1 MTRTT
6 MPWFETLTDS
16 VTALGAAALE
26 AHRAWQGAQVTTHHY
41 DYLRLRPLEGTVTD
55 TGRHHGAPPLYPF
68 DNTVA
73 VLATFHMA
81 HEQSLRKVFTTAALS
96 YGYGAAWA
104 IQQVIDGHQPT
115 AVELT
120 MRGPGCFVIP
130 DGLAPV
136 PPAMPALDRWSGA
149 KRFEQARR
157 RMETADTANEYAA
170 DLADEDYLADH
181 EASAMHDAETAAAE
195 LPDAAFAYGQ
205 LAESGLR
212 YALLDTRH
220 KHGR

>member
-26 AHRAWQGAQVTTHHY
+26 AQRAWQAAQITTHHY
-41 DYLRLRPLEGTVTD
+41 DCLRVRPLEGTVTD
-55 TGRHHGAPPLYPF
+55 PGRHQGLPPVHPYEGMI
-68 DNTVA
+68 A
-73 VLATFHMA
+73 VLETFHMT
-81 HEQSLRKVFTTAALS
+81 HEHGLRKVFITAALS

-104 IQQVIDGHQPT
+104 IQQVIEGHQPE

-120 MRGPGCFVIP
+120 VRGPGCFVIP
-130 DGLAPV
+130 DGLVPV
-136 PPAMPALDRWSGA
+136 PPAMPSLDGWPGA
-149 KRFEQARR
+149 KRFEQARQ
-157 RMETADTANEYAA
+157 RMETADVAGEYAA

-181 EASAMHDAETAAAE
+181 EASAMHDAETAASD

-205 LAESGLR
+205 LAESALR

>member
-6 MPWFETLTDS
+6 MPWFENLTDS

-26 AHRAWQGAQVTTHHY
+26 AQRAWQAAQITTHHY
-41 DYLRLRPLEGTVTD
+41 DYPRLRPREGTVTD
-55 TGRHHGAPPLYPF
+55 PGRHLGAPPVYPL
-68 DNTVA
+68 DDVIA

-81 HEQSLRKVFTTAALS
+81 HEQALRKVFTTAALS

-104 IQQVIDGHQPT
+104 IQQVIDGHQPA

-120 MRGPGCFVIP
+120 VMGPGSFVIP

-136 PPAMPALDRWSGA
+136 PPAMPALDRWTGA
-149 KRFEQARR
+149 KRFEQARQ
-157 RMETADTANEYAA
+157 RMESADMANEHAA
-170 DLADEDYLADH
+170 ALADEDYLADH
-181 EASAMHDAETAAAE
+181 EASAMHDAETAADD
-195 LPDAAFAYGQ
+195 LPDAAFAYGR
-205 LAESGLR
+205 LAETALR

-220 KHGR
+220 PHGR

>member
-26 AHRAWQGAQVTTHHY
+26 AQRAWQGAQVTSHHY

-55 TGRHHGAPPLYPF
+55 PGLHHGAPPVYPY
-68 DNTVA
+68 DGMIA

-81 HEQSLRKVFTTAALS
+81 HEQALRSVFTTAALS

-104 IQQVIDGHQPT
+104 IHQVIDGQQPP

-120 MRGPGCFVIP
+120 MASPGTFVIP
-130 DGLAPV
+130 NSLAPV
-136 PPAMPALDRWSGA
+136 PPAMPALDRWNGA
-149 KRFEQARR
+149 KRFEQARQ
-157 RMETADTANEYAA
+157 RMEAADMAGDYAA
-170 DLADEDYLADH
+170 ALADEDYLADH
-181 EASAMHDAETAAAE
+181 EASAMHDAETAAQD

-205 LAESGLR
+205 LAETALR

-220 KHGR
+220 PHGL